1 MIKYVRR
8 NSRGLTLVEV
18 LMSLGILSVGILAVV
33 GVFPGVFKMNRDSW
47 VTTRIMLTAQD
58 KMDQILADN
67 KFIDTDASVDYP
79 DIIPR
84 DEKGDPMGYRKWW
97 GDSYA
102 AGDNMQNVRVEVVW
116 IEGGRTKRFNLIG
129 AVSP

>member
-1 MIKYVRR
+1 MKKYVRG

-47 VTTRIMLTAQD
+47 VSTQIMLAAQD

-67 KFIDTDASVDYP
+67 KFIDTDAAVDYP

-84 DEKGDPMGYRKWW
+84 DSNGDPMGYRKWW

-102 AGDNMQNVRVEVVW
+102 SGDNMQNVRVEVVW
-116 IEGGRTKRFNLIG
+116 IEGGRTKRYNLIG